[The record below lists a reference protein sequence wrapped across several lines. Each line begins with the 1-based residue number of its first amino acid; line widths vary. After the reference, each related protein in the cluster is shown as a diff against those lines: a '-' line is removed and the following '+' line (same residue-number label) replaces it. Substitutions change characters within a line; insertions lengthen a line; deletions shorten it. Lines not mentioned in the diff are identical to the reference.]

1 MREDVLRKETS
12 IAQEKMIT
20 STTMIET
27 WLKLDKPCECHDWD
41 FQGFSRLSDVLRP
54 CESLRLLFLEKEMD
68 QTEKEIESLRYK
80 AAAAEK
86 DLKAAVFMS
95 KVNGSS
101 ASRREGVIASDET
114 TGPLTD
120 LLSIDRAVF
129 LVEKGKRLV
138 KDMNASEKRE
148 LRRKMD
154 IAEKQIRCLKHG
166 IHLSIIE
173 DMERA
178 TSEERENLRAL
189 DKKYE
194 AKPSSKVSKES
205 HGKNAFEGLVKALI
219 AAGMSES
226 KAKEQATNTVI
237 LGRMDKGKM

>member
-1 MREDVLRKETS
+1 M
-12 IAQEKMIT
+12 Q
-20 STTMIET
+20 T

-41 FQGFSRLSDVLRP
+41 WQGFSRLSDILNP
-54 CESLRLLFLEKEMD
+54 CDRLKSLYLEKEMD
-68 QTEKEIESLRYK
+68 NTEQEIERLRRENERVSL
-80 AAAAEK
+80 
-86 DLKAAVFMS
+86 DLKAAVFAN
-95 KVNGSS
+95 KVQPADN
-101 ASRREGVIASDET
+101 

-138 KDMNASEKRE
+138 KDMGPDEKRE

-173 DMERA
+173 DLEKA
-178 TSEERENLRAL
+178 TSQEREALKAL

-194 AKPSSKVSKES
+194 PKREVSKAS
-205 HGKNAFEGLVKALI
+205 SNGKSAFEGLVKSLVAM
-219 AAGMSES
+219 GMDETQ
-226 KAKEQATNTVI
+226 AREQATRTVI
-237 LGRMDKGKM
+237 LGRMGKK